1 MSSANA
7 TGKKQPNTPATQTLT
22 LILSPFPE
30 HPRHSAAVWN
40 VFFSWARLAKGW
52 STKHLAT
59 RFFLEEDVDES
70 GWVMICWHSTT
81 CPSKV
86 GIQVSVNAKLLGTRV
101 HLPIWDGYGQQ
112 KLHPYKLVSQFHR
125 AFKLQIAW
133 EGNGLLRCKKTL
145 ESGLILLE
153 PSSWI
158 MKIRQGHFS
167 PCGKEAPLAALTK
180 IPTVNSGRS
189 RSLPSWQFDH

>member
-1 MSSANA
+1 MQQAKSSQ
-7 TGKKQPNTPATQTLT
+7 TLQQHKPWHWYCHPFPSIRATQLRFGT
-22 LILSPFPE
+22 SSFPE
-30 HPRHSAAVWN
+30 RDWQRDDPLSTWRPG
-40 VFFSWARLAKGW
+40 FSLKTCSSG
-52 STKHLAT
+52 
-59 RFFLEEDVDES
+59 DVDES